1 VVTPLVTLPNGTPF
15 MAALKPRIRVA
26 DEARVKENET
36 VVMRPWVSAV
46 VVWAR
51 GPTYG
56 GDRFLLVAEFRS
68 SVNNRVG
75 TVIEV
80 PGGSSTDAR
89 ADRAPRTVR
98 GSGPARRRERLVH
111 LGDYQP
117 APTVSTH
124 GIHAYAAEIPAANMD
139 TLAAR
144 ECKCGNPGETEITY
158 PRVYTRA
165 EICADRGRRFGTDV
179 LGLISLTNRE
189 AVGLNTSG

>member
-1 VVTPLVTLPNGTPF
+1 MSNCTDDAAAAFMQTPQYKEWETRLVSAGRTVEAVVVTPLVTLPNGTPF

-89 ADRAPRTVR
+89 AGRAPRTVR
-98 GSGPARRRERLVH
+98 GGGPARR
-111 LGDYQP
+111 
-117 APTVSTH
+117 
-124 GIHAYAAEIPAANMD
+124 
-139 TLAAR
+139 
-144 ECKCGNPGETEITY
+144 
-158 PRVYTRA
+158 
-165 EICADRGRRFGTDV
+165 
-179 LGLISLTNRE
+179 
-189 AVGLNTSG
+189 

>member
-1 VVTPLVTLPNGTPF
+1 
-15 MAALKPRIRVA
+15 M
-26 DEARVKENET
+26 
-36 VVMRPWVSAV
+36 
-46 VVWAR
+46 
-51 GPTYG
+51 
-56 GDRFLLVAEFRS
+56 
-68 SVNNRVG
+68 
-75 TVIEV
+75 
-80 PGGSSTDAR
+80 
-89 ADRAPRTVR
+89 
-98 GSGPARRRERLVH
+98 H

-189 AVGLNTSG
+189 AVGLNTRAETGLVGFDIQQDEINCLCACREDASM

>member
-1 VVTPLVTLPNGTPF
+1 MSNCTDDAAAAFMQTPQYKEWETRLASAGRTVEAVVVTPLVTLPNGTPF

-89 ADRAPRTVR
+89 AGRAPRTVR
-98 GSGPARRRERLVH
+98 GGGPARR
-111 LGDYQP
+111 
-117 APTVSTH
+117 
-124 GIHAYAAEIPAANMD
+124 
-139 TLAAR
+139 
-144 ECKCGNPGETEITY
+144 
-158 PRVYTRA
+158 
-165 EICADRGRRFGTDV
+165 
-179 LGLISLTNRE
+179 
-189 AVGLNTSG
+189 